1 MPREWTG
8 RCADGSFLEQ
18 ETSSGWDCARQ
29 GPPQEGLASSKNI
42 PRLGGP
48 SPAQQLG
55 TRPPLCPH
63 PSYTCMASCHLS
75 GSPSEKQSSAC
86 ALPLTC
92 LPFWLRVAC
101 SSIWYKLPLSSH
113 STCYSLYTQTPN
125 FSFETV
131 SLNCCS
137 PAHRDPLIATT
148 VSVTLSYATA
158 RLWPFVTKP
167 LETTQVVANGASS
180 GPGVSCSAVL
190 TLLCVVPA
198 SGTTAACWT
207 PRLPAQES
215 WPLPLCTAHAL
226 RLTQ

>member
-1 MPREWTG
+1 MGHSWSPSLPR
-8 RCADGSFLEQ
+8 R
-18 ETSSGWDCARQ
+18 RQ
-29 GPPQEGLASSKNI
+29 A
-42 PRLGGP
+42 LGGIVLVRDHP
-48 SPAQQLG
+48 KRGWLLPRTFPGWVVLHLHSSWGPGLHSAHTLLTPAWLPATSRGLHQRNSHLHVHFLSLVFHSGFEWHVLVFG
-55 TRPPLCPH
+55 TNSHCLVIVRAIVFTHRH
-63 PSYTCMASCHLS
+63 PIFHL
-75 GSPSEKQSSAC
+75 
-86 ALPLTC
+86 
-92 LPFWLRVAC
+92 
-101 SSIWYKLPLSSH
+101 KLL
-113 STCYSLYTQTPN
+113 
-125 FSFETV
+125 

-167 LETTQVVANGASS
+167 LETTQVVANGVSS

>member
-1 MPREWTG
+1 MG
-8 RCADGSFLEQ
+8 LC
-18 ETSSGWDCARQ
+18 SSGTTPR
-29 GPPQEGLASSKNI
+29 GVGFFQEHSQAGWPLTCPAAGDQASTL
-42 PRLGGP
+42 PTPFLHLHGF
-48 SPAQQLG
+48 L
-55 TRPPLCPH
+55 PPLRGLH
-63 PSYTCMASCHLS
+63 QRNSHLHV
-75 GSPSEKQSSAC
+75 

-101 SSIWYKLPLSSH
+101 SSIWYKLPLSTH

-131 SLNCCS
+131 SLNCCG
-137 PAHRDPLIATT
+137 PAHRDPLIAAT
-148 VSVTLSYATA
+148 VSVTPSYATA

-190 TLLCVVPA
+190 TLLCDVPA